1 MAQIIE
7 VNPEIC
13 GGKPIIKGTRIPV
26 KIIYDLVSLDYS
38 IDQIIEEYPT
48 LNREIILEVLKVG
61 STAQE
66 SLRDMD
72 LRTYLER
79 ELVQS

>member
-7 VNPEIC
+7 TNPEIC

-26 KIIYDLVSLDYS
+26 KIIYDLVSLNYT

-48 LNREIILEVLKVG
+48 LNRELIIKVLEVG

-66 SLRDMD
+66 SLRNID
-72 LRTYLER
+72 LRQYLER
-79 ELVQS
+79 EIVQA